1 MGTTVDVGTVVAADD
16 IMVVGT
22 ADRIVEVTEKPVA
35 IVNTIQCTCILPF

>member
-1 MGTTVDVGTVVAADD
+1 MGTTVDVGIVVAADD

-35 IVNTIQCTCILPF
+35 RVNTIQCSILPF